1 MNTETLNEL
10 VDRLLTIENEMNLLR
25 EDKKGLLSEFKEKLD
40 VRSVQA
46 AMRIAKIKSKLSDT
60 SDEALD
66 AMVSNIEK
74 KIAV

>member
-25 EDKKGLLSEFKEKLD
+25 EDKKVLLSEFKEKLD
-40 VRSVQA
+40 IRSVQA
-46 AMRIAKIKSKLSDT
+46 AMRIAKIKTKLTDT

-66 AMVSNIEK
+66 VMVTNIEK
-74 KIAV
+74 KITV

>member
-25 EDKKGLLSEFKEKLD
+25 EDKKLLLSEFKEKLD

-46 AMRIAKIKSKLSDT
+46 AMRIAKIKTRLTDT

-66 AMVSNIEK
+66 EMIVNIEK
-74 KIAV
+74 KITV